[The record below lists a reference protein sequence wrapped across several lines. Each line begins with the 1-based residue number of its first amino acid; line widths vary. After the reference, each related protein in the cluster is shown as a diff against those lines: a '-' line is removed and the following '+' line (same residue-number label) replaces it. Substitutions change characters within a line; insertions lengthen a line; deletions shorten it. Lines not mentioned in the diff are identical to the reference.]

1 MDSFKETC
9 IWMSYRYAIGRRSIA
24 SVTHAY
30 DIIKHGYDWISENR
44 KEFTA
49 SDIRSEINNRF
60 SWHDNVAKEGYDD
73 HFDVISCI
81 AKYMYN
87 QNVVDPEI
95 YFNTHYWIVNVNNG
109 LVFADEL
116 IREHTHVYFQT
127 EFHDYQPWI
136 LLANVLDQKRKVL
149 LDVTYKSKRTSYEC
163 FMHYIVSSDG
173 VEKRYVPIKDFL
185 QQPYPTKY
193 INPEYIINNEQ

>member
-1 MDSFKETC
+1 MESFKETC

-24 SVTHAY
+24 SVNHAY
-30 DIIKHGYDWISENR
+30 DIIKYGYDWIADHR

-49 SDIRSEINNRF
+49 SDIRSEINHRF
-60 SWHDNVAKEGYDD
+60 SWHDNITKEGYDNY
-73 HFDVISCI
+73 FDVISCI

-87 QNVVDPEI
+87 QNVTDPEI
-95 YFNTHYWIVNVNNG
+95 YFNTHHWIVNVNTG

-116 IREHTHVYFQT
+116 HGVHTHVFFQT

-136 LLANVLDQKRKVL
+136 LLANVLDQKRKVI
-149 LDVTYKSKRTSYEC
+149 LDVTYKSKHIEYEC
-163 FMHYIVSSDG
+163 FMHYIVSSNG
-173 VEKRYVPIKDFL
+173 IEKRYVPIKDFL
-185 QQPYPTKY
+185 QKPYPTKY